1 MCGRFVVASSPTLL
15 ADRFEV
21 DEVVDDGTG
30 PDYNIAPRTEVL
42 AVRER
47 ARDEGVRRVLSRLR
61 WGLVPAWAESLS
73 IGDKMINARAE
84 TVTSKPAYRVAFEKR
99 RCIIPADGFYEWRP
113 LPAEADGGRPKGG
126 RPKKEPMFVHRR
138 DGEPMAFAGLWSV
151 WKVPDELADAVDAP
165 DRWVRTCAIVTT
177 RANPALMPIHDRM
190 PVLLPEDAW
199 GAWLDPQPAGP
210 GERAALRRLLV
221 PAPDDWIEAYAVS
234 TRVNQA
240 DDHDADLVRP
250 VAGSRVP

>member
-15 ADRFEV
+15 AERFHV
-21 DEVVDDGTG
+21 DEFVGDPGE

-47 ARDEGVRRVLSRLR
+47 ARDDGVRRVLSRLR
-61 WGLVPAWAESLS
+61 WGLVPAWAEDLS

-84 TVTSKPAYRVAFEKR
+84 TVTSKPAFRVALEKR

-113 LPAEADGGRPKGG
+113 LAVEPGGG
-126 RPKKEPMFVHRR
+126 RPKKEPMFIHRR

-151 WKVPDELADAVDAP
+151 WKVPDELAGRVGADDG
-165 DRWVRTCAIVTT
+165 WVRTCAIVTT
-177 RANPALMPIHDRM
+177 RANPLLTPIHDRM
-190 PVLLPEDAW
+190 PVLLREDAW
-199 GAWLDPQPAGP
+199 SEWLDPRPAGRP
-210 GERAALRRLLV
+210 ERAALRRLLV
-221 PAPDDWIEAYAVS
+221 PAPDDWVEAYAVS

-250 VAGSRVP
+250 VEGSRAP

>member
-1 MCGRFVVASSPTLL
+1 MCGCFVVASSPTLL

-84 TVTSKPAYRVAFEKR
+84 TVT
-99 RCIIPADGFYEWRP
+99 
-113 LPAEADGGRPKGG
+113 
-126 RPKKEPMFVHRR
+126 
-138 DGEPMAFAGLWSV
+138 
-151 WKVPDELADAVDAP
+151 
-165 DRWVRTCAIVTT
+165 
-177 RANPALMPIHDRM
+177 
-190 PVLLPEDAW
+190 
-199 GAWLDPQPAGP
+199 
-210 GERAALRRLLV
+210 ERA
-221 PAPDDWIEAYAVS
+221 S
-234 TRVNQA
+234 T
-240 DDHDADLVRP
+240 
-250 VAGSRVP
+250 G

>member
-15 ADRFEV
+15 ADRFAV

-30 PDYNIAPRTEVL
+30 PDYNVAPRTEVL

-47 ARDEGVRRVLSRLR
+47 PRDDGAHRVLSRLR
-61 WGLVPAWAESLS
+61 WGLVPAWAEDLS
-73 IGDKMINARAE
+73 VGDKMINARAE
-84 TVTSKPAYRVAFEKR
+84 TVTSKPAYRVAFERR

-113 LPAEADGGRPKGG
+113 LPLEAGSSRPT
-126 RPKKEPMFVHRR
+126 KEPMFIHRR

-151 WKVPDELADAVDAP
+151 WKVPDELAERVDAP
-165 DRWVRTCAIVTT
+165 EGWVRTCAIVTT
-177 RANPALMPIHDRM
+177 RANPLLMPIHDRM

-199 GAWLDPQPAGP
+199 SAWLDPKPAGRA
-210 GERAALRRLLV
+210 ERAALRRLLQ
-221 PAPDDWIEAYAVS
+221 PAPDDWIEAHAVS
-234 TRVNQA
+234 TRVNRA